1 MSAFKLGLY
10 QVDKVKLDLVFG
22 HIVRWER
29 ELVHL
34 GLGSREALSMTLAK
48 RKERLS
54 SLFQTS
60 QKVKQSNEK
69 KNFFFFTTFQYRHKN
84 LPYTI

>member
-10 QVDKVKLDLVFG
+10 QVDKFKLDLVFG

-60 QKVKQSNEK
+60 QEVKQSN
-69 KNFFFFTTFQYRHKN
+69 NFFFTTFQCRHKN

>member
-34 GLGSREALSMTLAK
+34 GLGSGEALSKTLAK
-48 RKERLS
+48 RKERVSLS
-54 SLFQTS
+54 VSDKS
-60 QKVKQSNEK
+60 KGE
-69 KNFFFFTTFQYRHKN
+69 
-84 LPYTI
+84 TIQ